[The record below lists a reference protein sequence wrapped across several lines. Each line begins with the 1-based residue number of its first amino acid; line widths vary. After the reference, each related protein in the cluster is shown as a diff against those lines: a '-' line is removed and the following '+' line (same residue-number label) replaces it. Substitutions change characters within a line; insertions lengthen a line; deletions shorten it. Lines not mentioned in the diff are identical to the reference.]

1 MVATYKPDIIN
12 ANETHIDNSILSSEI
27 LGGNYTIFRKD
38 RNLNGGVVL
47 TAVSNKLIATHES
60 NLDSNC
66 EAVWMKV
73 HVMGNKPL
81 YVTAKCTFYFQQFA
95 IIRRLQGNLDFN
107 EVPID

>member
-1 MVATYKPDIIN
+1 MSINCCGLRSLSKRLDFQLMVATYKPDIIN
-12 ANETHIDNSILSSEI
+12 ANETHINNSILSSEI

-38 RNLNGGVVL
+38 RNLNGGGVL

-73 HVMGNKPL
+73 HVIGNKPQ
-81 YVTAKCTFYFQQFA
+81 KQFL
-95 IIRRLQGNLDFN
+95 R
-107 EVPID
+107 